1 MQMTTTFCIRGK
13 EKMCRE
19 QVLKEIDRILG
30 EADDATVENCYWFLM
45 MELEG

>member
-1 MQMTTTFCIRGK
+1 
-13 EKMCRE
+13 MCRE
-19 QVLKEIDRILG
+19 QMLREIDRILG